1 MLGFLSG
8 LFFCCKFLW
17 MNAPGHAR
25 PEEFQRLRRFTGGR
39 WHHWHTKRCPNSVKT
54 MVCGGN
60 TILRFRF
67 QLYFIRSHCLLRV
80 VGMNKTEVV
89 NCNSSFWFGFSPGL
103 TFMYHDVSTFSIIC
117 WPHIR
122 VFLHR
127 QSRMCTTWWNK
138 SRPVGVDSHKGRR
151 YPSTGRTKQPKR
163 NGSEPWSAAAT
174 MLQS

>member
-1 MLGFLSG
+1 MLATKTGRTGYAGYLRRNRKQEETSPNAFSGDAGFSFG
-8 LFFCCKFLW
+8 TVFFCCKFLW

-117 WPHIR
+117 
-122 VFLHR
+122 
-127 QSRMCTTWWNK
+127 
-138 SRPVGVDSHKGRR
+138 
-151 YPSTGRTKQPKR
+151 
-163 NGSEPWSAAAT
+163 
-174 MLQS
+174 